1 MSTRDALAPVR
12 ARGAPPG
19 DAPGDARGRP
29 RFALRFE
36 AGRGVLALARP
47 LAFGAGEIE
56 QLEIDL
62 GRLGGAIDLRAGAA
76 RFRHR
81 RGDVTRLD
89 VRIDLDALAGA
100 LSTDAIE
107 VRTIATTRESLTV
120 ALRDATRTLVVELV
134 PAWDGDDLVL
144 ALRGAR
150 AAIDGPRTT
159 FGDALALLAS
169 MRAPFDPTRGLARI
183 DDPLRRAL
191 TEALVPHGQRVPLVR
206 GARREAP
213 RFEARHLRLR
223 LGERGEVSAAVR
235 AALEDARVIAPVLAA
250 LAIDRE
256 DVARR
261 ELHAVQGCDAAEA
274 LRAELERARDARDP
288 SVALREA
295 LASHDVEGAASHARA
310 LAAVERCDDLAIEG
324 LTAASRLARDDDPGT
339 AADLAA
345 RALAR
350 RPRDPEL
357 ALAWLER
364 VAHAPESDA
373 LVGGVR
379 ALAAT
384 IAGPRRGEVLRAA
397 AALLDRAGEIDEGAR
412 AWDEAARIDPG
423 DVVAIE
429 GLAASL
435 ARRDRNDEALAAWDR
450 AAALHE
456 DRDAAARALMHAA
469 ERARAA
475 GHLRGAAARL
485 EDAAAQ
491 AESEALQLEALA
503 TLSAIRRASGAREAA
518 AEADARILEL
528 AERGAGTT
536 LVRALH
542 AMARAA
548 IDERAEVRAR
558 AAIDALR
565 RAGEDVTSLEHA
577 LDAGALDALER
588 DAPERGDGDPNAR
601 ALAARS
607 IAERLRASG
616 RLGDAARALA
626 RAGAITHDA
635 ATLRA
640 ALELAEKAE
649 AWDAAREVI
658 ERAIEVVGDGPAR
671 AQLEARRAL
680 VMAKLLR
687 NP

>member
-1 MSTRDALAPVR
+1 M
-12 ARGAPPG
+12 
-19 DAPGDARGRP
+19 
-29 RFALRFE
+29 
-36 AGRGVLALARP
+36 LALARP

-81 RGDVTRLD
+81 RGDVIRVE

-100 LSTDAIE
+100 LSTSAIE
-107 VRTIATTRESLTV
+107 VRTIATTSESLTV
-120 ALRDATRTLVVELV
+120 ALHDATRTLLVELV

-144 ALRGAR
+144 ALRSAR

-169 MRAPFDPTRGLARI
+169 MRAPLDPARGLARI

-191 TEALVPHGQRVPLVR
+191 TEALVPHGQRVPMVR

-213 RFEARHLRLR
+213 RLEGRHLRLR
-223 LGERGEVSAAVR
+223 LGERGEVSATVR
-235 AALEDARVIAPVLAA
+235 AALEDARVMAPVLAA
-250 LAIDRE
+250 LASDRE

-261 ELHAVQGCDAAEA
+261 ELHAIAGRHDDACVEP
-274 LRAELERARDARDP
+274 LRAELERGRDELDP
-288 SVALREA
+288 TVALREA
-295 LASHDVEGAASHARA
+295 LSAHDVEAAARHARS
-310 LAAVERCDDLAIEG
+310 LAAIERCDDLAIEG

-357 ALAWLER
+357 ALVWLER
-364 VAHAPESDA
+364 VAHSPENEA

-379 ALAAT
+379 SLAAT

-397 AALLDRAGEIDEGAR
+397 AALLDRAGEIDEAAR
-412 AWDEAARIDPG
+412 AWDEAARLDPG

-429 GLAASL
+429 GLASSL
-435 ARRDRNDEALAAWDR
+435 ARRGRDDEALAAWDR

-456 DRDAAARALMHAA
+456 DGDAAARALLRAA
-469 ERARAA
+469 ERARIA

-485 EDAAAQ
+485 EDAAEH

-503 TLSAIRRASGAREAA
+503 TLAAIRRASGARDAA

-536 LVRALH
+536 LTRALH
-542 AMARAA
+542 AIARAA

-565 RAGEDVTSLEHA
+565 RAGEDVAPLEHA

-588 DAPERGDGDPNAR
+588 DAPEHADSDPTAR

-626 RAGAITHDA
+626 RAGAITRDA

-658 ERAIEVVGDGPAR
+658 DRAIEVVGDGPAR

-680 VMAKLLR
+680 VTAKLR
-687 NP
+687 NS